1 MVKAHPPPPI
11 IKILILNNCT
21 CNFNNSFI
29 HWRAPNWFVNTGLL
43 RTGGNNGFSPLLDGN
58 GRTVRNAKKVRTFSK
73 YFVFAL
79 GEKASSNMV

>member
-1 MVKAHPPPPI
+1 MVKARPSPPL

-29 HWRAPNWFVNTGLL
+29 HWRTPDWFVNTGLL

-58 GRTVRNAKKVRTFSK
+58 GRTVRNAKKIRMFSK
-73 YFVFAL
+73 YFVSAL